1 MGWYSQ
7 GCTYS
12 SRSCDQN
19 WFGKLCLSLL
29 SKMSQTVKL
38 TLWLRSGLWLCTEST
53 PPALAYTFI
62 TNDVGQDR
70 YGIFVAFFATTEA
83 AETGT
88 HPCMLFRSLTGLSSR
103 DFAYLYL
110 SKKFFNNNNLDDL
123 GGRVDGGI
131 GGKEGMGVELGIGV
145 TMGRRPRHLTPTTP
159 VTVVPPFPSL
169 MLQGSVNWW
178 DLVGPQILFRKFII
192 SK

>member
-1 MGWYSQ
+1 MALHRVDS
-7 GCTYS
+7 
-12 SRSCDQN
+12 
-19 WFGKLCLSLL
+19 
-29 SKMSQTVKL
+29 
-38 TLWLRSGLWLCTEST
+38 
-53 PPALAYTFI
+53 PALAYTFI

-123 GGRVDGGI
+123 GGRVGWGYR
-131 GGKEGMGVELGIGV
+131 GKEGMGVELGIGV
-145 TMGRRPRHLTPTTP
+145 TMGRRPRHLHQQ
-159 VTVVPPFPSL
+159 PP
-169 MLQGSVNWW
+169 
-178 DLVGPQILFRKFII
+178 
-192 SK
+192 

>member
-1 MGWYSQ
+1 MALHRVDS
-7 GCTYS
+7 
-12 SRSCDQN
+12 
-19 WFGKLCLSLL
+19 
-29 SKMSQTVKL
+29 
-38 TLWLRSGLWLCTEST
+38 
-53 PPALAYTFI
+53 PALAYTFI

-110 SKKFFNNNNLDDL
+110 SKNFSTTTTWTTWVAGL
-123 GGRVDGGI
+123 DGGI

-159 VTVVPPFPSL
+159 VTVVPPLPSL

>member
-1 MGWYSQ
+1 MALHRVDS
-7 GCTYS
+7 
-12 SRSCDQN
+12 
-19 WFGKLCLSLL
+19 
-29 SKMSQTVKL
+29 
-38 TLWLRSGLWLCTEST
+38 
-53 PPALAYTFI
+53 PALAYTFI

-110 SKKFFNNNNLDDL
+110 SKNFSTTTTWTTWVAGL
-123 GGRVDGGI
+123 DGGI
-131 GGKEGMGVELGIGV
+131 GGKEGMGVELGTGV
-145 TMGRRPRHLTPTTP
+145 TMGRRPPAFNTNNPRNGRSHR
-159 VTVVPPFPSL
+159 FPSL